1 MSKLSF
7 NYDLPSGPYEALP
20 GRSHNGDYW
29 PVFPFASQYSGGLD
43 LDPSISRHIGGD
55 INIPVPSWGILDIN
69 GHYFN
74 RISDTTTK
82 FGYISHPVNMLGL
95 DKNDF
100 ARLVSDPALAY
111 NRNFQ
116 PLIPLGKVPRS
127 HVPIS
132 CRAPMCNPYTGTFAF
147 GVEHDLGGHD
157 GVNGDIDVPIPMG
170 KGIAYRFPIGGN
182 IHYDLDNIT
191 ISYGHNLSPIDPYS
205 TLFTGPN
212 LHPYEHY
219 PEQKHGPQAQ
229 LRRPKRA
236 VDLYAEQ
243 FGRDDEAMY
252 RQQWPMSREIS
263 LNDLMRGRSVDLEE
277 LYPSV
282 AVAEESF
289 DLPMYL
295 FRVGSFLP

>member
-1 MSKLSF
+1 MRHYHGLSGVF
-7 NYDLPSGPYEALP
+7 SREG
-20 GRSHNGDYW
+20 HN
-29 PVFPFASQYSGGLD
+29 L
-43 LDPSISRHIGGD
+43 H
-55 INIPVPSWGILDIN
+55 
-69 GHYFN
+69 
-74 RISDTTTK
+74 
-82 FGYISHPVNMLGL
+82 
-95 DKNDF
+95 
-100 ARLVSDPALAY
+100 LAY
-111 NRNFQ
+111 
-116 PLIPLGKVPRS
+116 L
-127 HVPIS
+127 H
-132 CRAPMCNPYTGTFAF
+132 NPNNPASS
-147 GVEHDLGGHD
+147 
-157 GVNGDIDVPIPMG
+157 
-170 KGIAYRFPIGGN
+170 
-182 IHYDLDNIT
+182 DLDNIT